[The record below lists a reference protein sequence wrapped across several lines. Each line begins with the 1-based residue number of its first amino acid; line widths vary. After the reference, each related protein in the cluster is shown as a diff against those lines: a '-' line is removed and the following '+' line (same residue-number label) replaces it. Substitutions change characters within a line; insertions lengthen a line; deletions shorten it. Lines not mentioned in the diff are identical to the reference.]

1 MSTTKSAR
9 SGSSRFTKVER
20 GTSLI
25 GSLAG
30 VVVFVCFL
38 LFAVQVSYD
47 LYATSAVTSAAFD
60 AVRLAAGADGGTE
73 AARMAAEAHA
83 REVLGRY
90 GDRVTFA
97 WSRTDDAVLLR
108 VQATN
113 PGFLPSMLRRPLR
126 IDRVDRTVTA
136 RVERFR

>member
-1 MSTTKSAR
+1 MSTRRSAKSA
-9 SGSSRFTKVER
+9 SSHSSQR

-30 VVVFVCFL
+30 VVAFLCFL
-38 LFAVQVSYD
+38 LFAVQITYD

-60 AVRLAAGADGGTE
+60 AVRIAAGADGDGGQD
-73 AARMAAEAHA
+73 AAELHA
-83 REVLGRY
+83 REVLGGY
-90 GDRVTFA
+90 ADRVSFE
-97 WSRTDDAVLLR
+97 WMRTDDQVVLR

-113 PGFLPSMLRRPLR
+113 PGFLPTLLRRPLG
-126 IDRVDRTVTA
+126 IDRVDRTVRA